1 MFSIKTLSFARALR
15 LTALLAGL
23 ALFASTFAAPGAQAQ
38 TKEQPA
44 SEREGAPADATVHV
58 KGMACQMCA
67 RSMKGAL
74 GKLEA
79 VESADVR
86 LDEQQVLL
94 TFKRERKATEEA
106 LREAV
111 EGAGYTFQ
119 KVVFAE
125 AGPGRTDA
133 TDRSGGR

>member
-1 MFSIKTLSFARALR
+1 MSSIKPFSLVRTLRV
-15 LTALLAGL
+15 AGL
-23 ALFASTFAAPGAQAQ
+23 LGSLLLFTFAAAPGAQAQ
-38 TKEQPA
+38 AKEQPA

-74 GKLEA
+74 GKVEA
-79 VESADVR
+79 VESADVQ

-94 TFKRERKATEEA
+94 TFKRGQKATEQA

-111 EGAGYTFQ
+111 EGAGYTFR
-119 KVVFAE
+119 KVVFADGSDPSR
-125 AGPGRTDA
+125 AR
-133 TDRSGGR
+133 

>member
-1 MFSIKTLSFARALR
+1 MLSTNTFSPARTLRIA
-15 LTALLAGL
+15 ALLVGL
-23 ALFASTFAAPGAQAQ
+23 AFFTAAGAQAQ
-38 TKEQPA
+38 TGEQPA
-44 SEREGAPADATVHV
+44 SEREEASTDATVHV

-74 GKLEA
+74 GNLEA
-79 VESADVR
+79 VESADVQ

-94 TFKRERKATEEA
+94 TFKRDRKATEEA

-133 TDRSGGR
+133 TDRSGER

>member
-1 MFSIKTLSFARALR
+1 MLSTNTFSPARTLRIA
-15 LTALLAGL
+15 ALLVGL
-23 ALFASTFAAPGAQAQ
+23 AFFTAAVAQAQ
-38 TKEQPA
+38 TGEQPA
-44 SEREGAPADATVHV
+44 SERDAASTDATVHV

-79 VESADVR
+79 VESADVQ

-94 TFKRERKATEEA
+94 TFKRDRKATEEA

-111 EGAGYTFQ
+111 EGAGYTFR
-119 KVVFAE
+119 KVVFAD
-125 AGPGRTDA
+125 GSDP
-133 TDRSGGR
+133 SGAQ

>member
-1 MFSIKTLSFARALR
+1 MLSTNTFSLPRTLRVAAFFGSLLFFSFA
-15 LTALLAGL
+15 
-23 ALFASTFAAPGAQAQ
+23 AAPGAQAQ
-38 TKEQPA
+38 QDQPA
-44 SEREGAPADATVHV
+44 SESETAPADATVHV
-58 KGMACQMCA
+58 EGMACQMCA

-79 VESADVR
+79 VESADVQ

-94 TFKRERKATEEA
+94 TFKRDRKATEEA